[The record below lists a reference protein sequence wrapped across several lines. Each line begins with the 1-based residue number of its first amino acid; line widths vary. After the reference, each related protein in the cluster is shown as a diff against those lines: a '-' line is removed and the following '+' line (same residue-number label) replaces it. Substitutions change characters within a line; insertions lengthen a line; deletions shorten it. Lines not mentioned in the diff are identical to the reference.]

1 MIQGPHTATKPI
13 ITGGSQG
20 LGYSIAEHLI
30 AQGCRSLVIAAR
42 DPDRGLAARD
52 ELAQMGAHVSLFKR
66 TWARLKRS

>member
-52 ELAQMGAHVSLFKR
+52 ELALLEGGELQAHDVVV
-66 TWARLKRS
+66 